1 MWGRGFAGNVWQI
14 AFGLLIWAAV
24 GSSRHSITPDHLKLM
39 LDVSRRLA
47 VTTDLD
53 QLLAHIAQTATSMFD
68 CERAS
73 IFLHDAGRHELWT
86 KVALLS
92 DEIRVPESAGIVGCA
107 FSENRVV
114 HVPKPYED
122 PRFNPEPDRRSG
134 FVTRNILA
142 APMLGIDGR
151 PVGVVQAI
159 NRRGRSFDDTDAG
172 ILQLLGDQAGVAI
185 QRFHLQQQAME
196 SVALR
201 REMDLAKR
209 VQQAMIPSRPP
220 EVDGLAVAGWTR
232 AASITGG
239 DAFDYWRLSDG
250 RLAIFVG
257 DASGHGI
264 APALVVSQVRTLIRT
279 LADVE
284 TTPTRLL
291 QRVNARMHADLQ
303 DGQFITV
310 FLGYLDADGRL
321 DWTSAGQG
329 PILACCST
337 DADPQVLETPG
348 YPLGFTPDWP
358 ESPGEPLKLE
368 KGGQLLI
375 ASDGIYEAFSPE
387 MEQFGCERVLE
398 LLKSAG
404 RTPQE
409 TIETLKARIND
420 WQGKDEPPDDQTIVI
435 AQRL

>member
-1 MWGRGFAGNVWQI
+1 VGNVK
-14 AFGLLIWAAV
+14 
-24 GSSRHSITPDHLKLM
+24 HSITPDHLKLM

-73 IFLHDAGRHELWT
+73 IFLHDPGRQQLWT
-86 KVALLS
+86 KVALQS
-92 DEIRVPESAGIVGCA
+92 GEIRVPETAGIVGTA

-122 PRFNPEPDRRSG
+122 PRFNPEPDRKSG

-142 APMLGIDGR
+142 APMLGIDGK

-159 NRRGRSFDDTDAG
+159 NRRTRSFDETDAA

-185 QRFHLQQQAME
+185 QRFHLQQHAIE

-209 VQQAMIPSRPP
+209 VQEALIPAHPP
-220 EVDGLAVAGWTR
+220 EIEGLAVAGWTR
-232 AASITGG
+232 AASVTGG
-239 DAFDYWRLSDG
+239 DAFDYWRLPDG

-264 APALVVSQVRTLIRT
+264 APALIVSQVRTLIRA

-284 TTPTRLL
+284 PSPTKLL
-291 QRVNARMHADLQ
+291 QRVNSRLHDDLN

-310 FLGYLDADGRL
+310 FLGYLDPAGVL
-321 DWTSAGQG
+321 DWTSAGHG
-329 PILACCST
+329 PILACCSGE
-337 DADPQVLETPG
+337 DAPHVLDTPG

-358 ESPGEPLKLE
+358 DSPGEPLKLE
-368 KGGQLLI
+368 KGGQLVV
-375 ASDGIYEAFSPE
+375 ASDGIYEAFDPAG
-387 MEQFGCERVLE
+387 EQFGSERVIN
-398 LLKSAG
+398 LLKAPG
-404 RTPQE
+404 RTPAQ
-409 TIETLKARIND
+409 TIETLKDTINQ
-420 WQGKDEPPDDQTIVI
+420 WQGKEEPPDDQTIVI
-435 AQRL
+435 AQRV